1 MLLCTEKGN
10 GWSVALP
17 ASKVCD
23 GKSSYL
29 SMAWRC
35 TFNFNIIISFFN

>member
-1 MLLCTEKGN
+1 MASQKASCTEKGN

-23 GKSSYL
+23 GKS
-29 SMAWRC
+29 
-35 TFNFNIIISFFN
+35 IIFQWHGVVLPILT